1 MAYQFKREPLT
12 PAEADKLY
20 QSCNTVQEKLIIWIL
35 LDTGLRVSELCS
47 LSPQNILWQQKS
59 IRISG
64 KGGPYGKQ
72 TKKRVV
78 PMSNRVQSLL
88 EHYFAINESFP
99 IGPRQ
104 VQKVV
109 KEIANRAQISKT
121 VTPHILRHTFA
132 TLALQKNISLASVQK
147 ILGHD
152 RLATTSIYLNFTD
165 EHVVDEFTR
174 NGDHP
179 IRKIMWLKLGNLFWL
194 VTRIKCTNYVHRDG
208 GTTNCQ
214 FVCTMII
221 IKICLNLTSI
231 W

>member
-35 LDTGLRVSELCS
+35 LDTGLRISELCS
-47 LSPQNILWQQKS
+47 LTTGQILWQQKS

-64 KGGPYGKQ
+64 KGGPYGKK

-88 EHYFAINESFP
+88 EHYFAINDKFP

-104 VQKVV
+104 VQKIV

-132 TLALQKNISLASVQK
+132 TLAV
-147 ILGHD
+147 G
-152 RLATTSIYLNFTD
+152 
-165 EHVVDEFTR
+165 
-174 NGDHP
+174 
-179 IRKIMWLKLGNLFWL
+179 
-194 VTRIKCTNYVHRDG
+194 
-208 GTTNCQ
+208 
-214 FVCTMII
+214 
-221 IKICLNLTSI
+221 
-231 W
+231 

>member
-47 LSPQNILWQQKS
+47 LTPGEILWQQKS
-59 IRISG
+59 ILISR
-64 KGGPYGKQ
+64 KGGPYGKK

-78 PMSNRVQSLL
+78 PMSGRVQSLI
-88 EHYFAINESFP
+88 EHYFAINEKFP

-132 TLALQKNISLASVQK
+132 TLALQKNISLA
-147 ILGHD
+147 
-152 RLATTSIYLNFTD
+152 
-165 EHVVDEFTR
+165 
-174 NGDHP
+174 
-179 IRKIMWLKLGNLFWL
+179 
-194 VTRIKCTNYVHRDG
+194 
-208 GTTNCQ
+208 
-214 FVCTMII
+214 
-221 IKICLNLTSI
+221 
-231 W
+231 

>member
-12 PAEADKLY
+12 PVEADKLY
-20 QSCNTVQEKLIIWIL
+20 QACNSVQEKLIIWIL

-47 LSPQNILWQQKS
+47 LTPQNILWQQKS

-88 EHYFAINESFP
+88 EHYFAITDKFP

-104 VQKVV
+104 VQKIV

-121 VTPHILRHTFA
+121 VTPHCHCQLKRDHLFA
-132 TLALQKNISLASVQK
+132 PKRDHLSQKFLAHS
-147 ILGHD
+147 
-152 RLATTSIYLNFTD
+152 
-165 EHVVDEFTR
+165 
-174 NGDHP
+174 
-179 IRKIMWLKLGNLFWL
+179 
-194 VTRIKCTNYVHRDG
+194 
-208 GTTNCQ
+208 
-214 FVCTMII
+214 
-221 IKICLNLTSI
+221 NLTFLILSPVT
-231 W
+231 WSGNFNHFSMMS